1 MNGEHTGQLDQQAR
15 GLYAGIAEPAPLEK
29 SVVCSIM
36 KPNILLRGLLA
47 ALNAALL
54 AACSSQ
60 PLVPY
65 STDAAPQVLLPAAR
79 AGIDDKRGRFRE
91 VLCAVMEDHGRELP
105 HYRPCQEILVQ
116 LGKEPPGTGEPVNL
130 AAAQRK
136 LIAAF
141 VPGVGWE
148 CIENWMNYQNEFS
161 EHIGQF
167 AYESH
172 ILEVDGLSG
181 TDNNARQ
188 IRDAILQYADEIEP
202 RSLVLIGYSKG
213 APDILTALVNH
224 PEILPYVAAVVSV
237 AGAVGGSPLAYD
249 ATEGQLDLLR
259 HAPQADCSAGDGKG
273 IESLR
278 PSVRQDWLNEN
289 PLPEEIPYYTLVTY
303 PLPDRVSSILKGT
316 HRKLG
321 QIDPRND
328 SQVIFYDQVIPG
340 STLMGYLNADHW
352 AAAVPIAEEHPF
364 IGRHFVDKN
373 DFPRTAIAEALM
385 RFVEEDLAEK

>member
-1 MNGEHTGQLDQQAR
+1 MVLAT
-15 GLYAGIAEPAPLEK
+15 
-29 SVVCSIM
+29 
-36 KPNILLRGLLA
+36 LLT
-47 ALNAALL
+47 
-54 AACSSQ
+54 ACSSK
-60 PLVPY
+60 PMVPY
-65 STDAAPQVLLPAAR
+65 TTDAAPQVLLPITR

-91 VLCAVMEDHGRELP
+91 VVCAVMEDHGKDLP
-105 HYRPCQEILVQ
+105 HYRPCEDVLVR
-116 LGKEPPGTGEPVNL
+116 LGEEPPGSGVPVNL
-130 AAAQRK
+130 GKAQRN
-136 LIAAF
+136 LVAAF

-148 CIENWMNYQNEFS
+148 CIQNWMNYQNEFS
-161 EHIGQF
+161 EHIGRF

-172 ILEVDGLSG
+172 ILKVDGLSG
-181 TDNNARQ
+181 TDTNARQ
-188 IRDAILQYADEIEP
+188 IRDAILQHADQIEP
-202 RSLVLIGYSKG
+202 RSLVLVGYSKG

-259 HAPQADCSAGDGKG
+259 HAPNADCSAGDGKG
-273 IESLR
+273 VESLR
-278 PSVRQDWLNEN
+278 PAVRQQWLSEN
-289 PLPEEIPYYTLVTY
+289 PLPPEIPYYSLVTY

-316 HRKLG
+316 HRKLS

-340 STLMGYLNADHW
+340 SSLMGYLNADHW

-373 DFPRTAIAEALM
+373 DFPRTAVAEALM
-385 RFVEEDLAEK
+385 RFIEEDLANK

>member
-1 MNGEHTGQLDQQAR
+1 MTSRNTLNR
-15 GLYAGIAEPAPLEK
+15 CLPAAFL
-29 SVVCSIM
+29 V
-36 KPNILLRGLLA
+36 
-47 ALNAALL
+47 ALL
-54 AACSSQ
+54 AACSSK
-60 PLVPY
+60 PIVPY
-65 STDAAPQVLLPAAR
+65 TTDAVPQVLLPVAR
-79 AGIDDKRGRFRE
+79 AGIDDQRGRFRE
-91 VLCAVMEDHGRELP
+91 VVCAVMEDHGRALP
-105 HYRPCQEILVQ
+105 HYRPCDQVLVQ
-116 LGKEPPGTGEPVNL
+116 LGNEPAGTGAPVHL
-130 AAAQRK
+130 GSAGRK

-148 CIENWMNYQNEFS
+148 CIQNWMNYQNEFS

-167 AYESH
+167 AYESQ

-188 IRDAILQYADEIEP
+188 IRDAIIQHADTLEP
-202 RSLVLIGYSKG
+202 GSLVLVGYSKG

-224 PEILPYVAAVVSV
+224 PEIVPYVAAVVSV

-259 HAPQADCSAGDGKG
+259 HTPNAECSAGDGKG

-278 PSVRQDWLNEN
+278 PAVRQRWLSEN
-289 PLPEEIPYYTLVTY
+289 PLPEGIPYYSLVTY

-316 HRKLG
+316 HKKLS

-328 SQVIFYDQVIPG
+328 SQVIFYDQIIPG
-340 STLMGYLNADHW
+340 STLMGFLNADHW

-373 DFPRTAIAEALM
+373 DFPRTVLAEAMM
-385 RFVEEDLAEK
+385 RFVEEDLAKK